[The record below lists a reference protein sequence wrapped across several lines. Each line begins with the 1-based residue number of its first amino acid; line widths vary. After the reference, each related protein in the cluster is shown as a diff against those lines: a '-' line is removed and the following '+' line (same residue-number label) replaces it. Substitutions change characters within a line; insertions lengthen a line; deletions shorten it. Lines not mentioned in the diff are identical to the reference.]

1 MKRLICVTGSSRG
14 IGRSIALEFNKFYS
28 KDTHF
33 ILFARDLNKLT
44 EVKNQINEE
53 SNSLNKATTVEID
66 FSIQHEVADFYKL
79 LKTNIPEIH
88 FDELIFVYN
97 HGSLEYGSVSLAAQE
112 TLRTKFEINLFSIW
126 TLCSAVQLLLPTS
139 LIKKQAHVNISSG
152 YAMEHTANW
161 SGQCCSRIARDMLF
175 KCFALEN
182 PDLKVIFL

>member
-1 MKRLICVTGSSRG
+1 M
-14 IGRSIALEFNKFYS
+14 
-28 KDTHF
+28 
-33 ILFARDLNKLT
+33 
-44 EVKNQINEE
+44 
-53 SNSLNKATTVEID
+53 
-66 FSIQHEVADFYKL
+66 
-79 LKTNIPEIH
+79 LKTLKRALASGKTSKTQRVL
-88 FDELIFVYN
+88 EL
-97 HGSLEYGSVSLAAQE
+97 LETGKSVSWK

-152 YAMEHTANW
+152 YAMEPTANW